1 MRERLWRIRLWGYDK
16 HFPKVRELFPKVRD
30 LFCLIK
36 ELCGQVG
43 DLWRELHA
51 VTGLG
56 SEADLSRWK
65 SCILFRK
72 CSFRARIYTVS
83 ISRKKYS
90 PLHTVRVFR
99 WFSAHFSVKAL
110 FFKHSHG
117 QQSIHMGGERLWR
130 VEKASL
136 HTEKPM
142 KIIGTKQH
150 NQPIPLWRVEKASLH
165 TWNSWKSGKKSLCV
179 KEWMLFSGNKIRIE
193 KIEKTITWQPFTL
206 QTSES
211 YAIIKEWRP
220 PWKNT

>member
-1 MRERLWRIRLWGYDK
+1 MLCL
-16 HFPKVRELFPKVRD
+16 HQVLELFCQLAEPEK
-30 LFCLIK
+30 I
-36 ELCGQVG
+36 VG
-43 DLWRELHA
+43 DLWKELHVA
-51 VTGLG
+51 SGVTG
-56 SEADLSRWK
+56 EAGNHLEKAVPSWEK
-65 SCILFRK
+65 SP
-72 CSFRARIYTVS
+72 FRARAYTVF

-99 WFSAHFSVKAL
+99 WFSAHFRVKAL

-130 VEKASL
+130 VEKAS
-136 HTEKPM
+136 
-142 KIIGTKQH
+142 
-150 NQPIPLWRVEKASLH
+150 RH

-193 KIEKTITWQPFTL
+193 KKIEKTITWQPFTL